1 MNIQELA
8 TFIVNNVVWT
18 VPIPTIIGII
28 RKTYLVKDLQIIFF
42 FTCNSVFFEIISTT
56 MWHYKI
62 PNLYLFHIYVLTEFF
77 FISWFYYE
85 IFKKYVSPKTIPII
99 FLIFIIFSLID
110 TFVLHNPLTFNSYAK
125 TLECFIIVAYTVFYL
140 YKTFDEFQDEDPSD
154 TPVFW
159 INAGFLFYFSGC
171 LFLFTFSNFI
181 LTQGKPMGMITWALH
196 AFFIVIMNLL
206 ISIGFWK
213 LPLDRKTK

>member
-1 MNIQELA
+1 MTLQEFA
-8 TFIVNNVVWT
+8 TFMVKYVALT
-18 VPIPTIIGII
+18 VPVPLIIGIV
-28 RKTYLVKDLQIIFF
+28 KKSFLNKDLKVAFLFICNSIFF
-42 FTCNSVFFEIISTT
+42 ELISTV
-56 MWHYKI
+56 MWYYKI
-62 PNLYLFHIYVLTEFF
+62 PNLYLFHLYVLTEFF

-85 IFKKYVSPKTIPII
+85 LFKRYISSKTIPLI
-99 FLIFIIFSLID
+99 FLFFIIFSLID
-110 TFVLHNPLTFNSYAK
+110 TFVWHNPFTFNSYAK
-125 TLECFIIVAYTVFYL
+125 TFECLIIVGYTVFYL

-196 AFFIVIMNLL
+196 AFFIVIMYSL
-206 ISIGFWK
+206 ISIGLWK
-213 LPLDRKTK
+213 LPLDRKT